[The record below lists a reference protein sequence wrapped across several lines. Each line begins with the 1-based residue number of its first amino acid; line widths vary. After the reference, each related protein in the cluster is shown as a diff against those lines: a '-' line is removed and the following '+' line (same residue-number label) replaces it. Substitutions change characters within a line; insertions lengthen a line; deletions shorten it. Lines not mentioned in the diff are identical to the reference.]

1 MNPVGA
7 DKRYRLLLDLDAL
20 FDTRMGTLLGIS
32 KEGAN
37 LCVKNGY
44 QIREW
49 DDFETLSEGKIRN
62 SDYQYQYANRNI
74 DTLKRSIITGL
85 PVVINSYIDTLME
98 RIVRNVDVDMVSI
111 TLNTFPYHLP
121 GPIVQ
126 SMIECLGTLVPEF
139 VKINAVRHPH
149 EILDPL
155 TLKGAYDG
163 WATYAYDEWLK
174 VHHQALLFKRINSVT
189 VILPRVH
196 TSDPRKQEV
205 QEDEAINQLDKHS
218 LQAMVME
225 EFIHLEHLPVVD
237 FCFFTPGS
245 YAPKKNQDSSSTSS
259 KA

>member
-7 DKRYRLLLDLDAL
+7 DLRYRLLLDLDAL
-20 FDTRMGTLLGIS
+20 FDTRMGTLLGMD
-32 KEGAN
+32 KQAAN
-37 LCVKNGY
+37 LIVKNGY

-62 SDYQYQYANRNI
+62 ADYQYEYANRNR
-74 DTLKRSIITGL
+74 DTLLRSIITGL

-121 GPIVQ
+121 GPDIQ
-126 SMIECLGTLVPEF
+126 AMIECLGVMVPEF

-149 EILDPL
+149 EVLDPL
-155 TLKGAYDG
+155 TLKGAYDA
-163 WATYAYDEWLK
+163 WATYAYDDWLK
-174 VHHQALLFKRINSVT
+174 IHHQALLFKRINEMT
-189 VILPRVH
+189 VILPKVH
-196 TSDPRKQEV
+196 TSDPRKQDV
-205 QEDEAINQLDKHS
+205 QEDEAINQLDKHA

-245 YAPKKNQDSSSTSS
+245 YAPKKGQDSSSSS
-259 KA
+259 RA